1 MVLLTKLVFEII
13 DVEVF
18 LRIKN
23 RNKNTVG
30 KSDLIWEVTL
40 LQVICTVEY
49 DLGLSQGDCNCEV
62 FLLAR

>member
-1 MVLLTKLVFEII
+1 MVLLTKLVCEII

-23 RNKNTVG
+23 KNKNTVG

-49 DLGLSQGDCNCEV
+49 DLGLNQGDCNWEV